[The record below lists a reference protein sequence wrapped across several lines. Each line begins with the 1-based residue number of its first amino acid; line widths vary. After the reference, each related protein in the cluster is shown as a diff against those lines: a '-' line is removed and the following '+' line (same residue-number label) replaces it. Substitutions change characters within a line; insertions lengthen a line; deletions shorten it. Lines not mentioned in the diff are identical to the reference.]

1 MMDSSLDQCNQDNDM
16 SKYNEEDN
24 LDPRIQV
31 NYNYKV
37 SFIYNFLILNL
48 FNLVGT

>member
-1 MMDSSLDQCNQDNDM
+1 MVLMMDSSSGQCNQENDM

-31 NYNYKV
+31 MSNIKV
-37 SFIYNFLILNL
+37 YMCIMIFNFKI
-48 FNLVGT
+48 